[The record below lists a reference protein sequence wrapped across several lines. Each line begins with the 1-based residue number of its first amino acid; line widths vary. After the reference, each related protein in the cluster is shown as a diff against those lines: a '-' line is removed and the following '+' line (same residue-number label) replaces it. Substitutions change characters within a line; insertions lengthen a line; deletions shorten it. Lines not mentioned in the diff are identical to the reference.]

1 MRVWSYSPEKLGFLI
16 PQGIQLRLAD
26 EIVSRGL
33 FNRSGGSLKARYFS
47 DIFRHAALYQHGRLW
62 MDSK

>member
-33 FNRSGGSLKARYFS
+33 FNRIVDGAKIGYFS